1 MWAAAFA
8 DAVGR
13 FAACVD
19 DATAAARQAHTY
31 RLAAAAADH
40 AAAVLGEPES
50 AADAEYRRA
59 TDARTIAE
67 YRLAFTQSA
76 RELEECRREL
86 EKCRRELEE
95 RTAERDE
102 NRRGREA
109 TATLIREAIEEVDG
123 PSHIIVPPRNQI
135 RLLIHQRDKARAE
148 RDEAL
153 SSLRSRSEREERPPE
168 G

>member
-86 EKCRRELEE
+86 EE

-102 NRRGREA
+102 NRRDREA